1 MGVHM
6 VGNTVNFFEIAQ
18 IGTNAMFDIQQI
30 MRYDEKKNRV
40 LLKVKAAKA
49 DKRFYNRFTQWATF
63 NTPENR
69 WLYLGNNTDSKRFL
83 LFLLEMYSE
92 KIRGTPYPRIFTPAA
107 EGAIRAIFN
116 DSQGKQIVSEHI
128 GDRYPQYGLVNPA
141 NAAKF
146 KVMCGL
152 QEEPHRRRLVE
163 AAYYSFIGFNMLL
176 MCCLLVGISFAY
188 HVGTHEVN
196 HEPIRW

>member
-69 WLYLGNNTDSKRFL
+69 WLYLGNNTDSTRFL
-83 LFLLEMYSE
+83 LFLLEMYSAE
-92 KIRGTPYPRIFTPAA
+92 FSGWNIFSKAA

-116 DSQGKQIVSEHI
+116 TSRGKRIVREHI
-128 GDRYPQYGLVNPA
+128 DHRCGLYGLVNPA

-146 KVMCGL
+146 RAMCDIP
-152 QEEPHRRRLVE
+152 EPGRRRLVE

-188 HVGTHEVN
+188 HVGTH
-196 HEPIRW
+196 